1 VADDDPLL
9 DAALARHLPL
19 VVIDQPDP
27 SSVRGPSAGGSTSW
41 VGVDDRAAAA
51 RAAAHLLAL
60 GHRRFGV
67 VSFGLARPRV
77 LGMADETAQQAATY
91 AVTRHRLA
99 GHPAS
104 GVGAGAD
111 WSTGAGAL

>member
-1 VADDDPLL
+1 
-9 DAALARHLPL
+9 
-19 VVIDQPDP
+19 
-27 SSVRGPSAGGSTSW
+27 
-41 VGVDDRAAAA
+41 DRAAAA

-99 GHPAS
+99 GYRDALVRAGTDRSTVAVAAATTSPGKEGAARAAALLTRPRRPPA
-104 GVGAGAD
+104 
-111 WSTGAGAL
+111 LL